1 MEDNILRQEEF
12 YRELRALEQRAQEK
26 LYDSHM
32 ALADSISNNVNA
44 IKKSMEKVATTLE
57 THIIKEEEHQN
68 KMEKML
74 ASVDMED
81 LKSSLQ
87 LYRNAVGFKVFISAL
102 SKLIGVLGIVGGALV
117 WIVHKLDL

>member
-1 MEDNILRQEEF
+1 MEDNILRKEEF

-32 ALADSISNNVNA
+32 ALSDSISNNVNA
-44 IKKSMEKVATTLE
+44 IKKSVEKVATTLE

-81 LKSSLQ
+81 LRSSLQ